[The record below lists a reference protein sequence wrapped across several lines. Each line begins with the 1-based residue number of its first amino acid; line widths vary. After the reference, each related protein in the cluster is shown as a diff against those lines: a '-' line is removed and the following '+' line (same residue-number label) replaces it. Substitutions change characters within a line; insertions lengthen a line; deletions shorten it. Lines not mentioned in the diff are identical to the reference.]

1 MGFYKGYYIP
11 GIAVD
16 RLEVYEII
24 SYKLY
29 KDRLCQGLFK
39 SIFLHYLFQSFKGS
53 QIIGILMNTCIYI
66 M

>member
-24 SYKLY
+24 SYKLE
-29 KDRLCQGLFK
+29 R
-39 SIFLHYLFQSFKGS
+39 
-53 QIIGILMNTCIYI
+53 QIVSGPI
-66 M
+66 

>member
-1 MGFYKGYYIP
+1 MYMGFYKGYYIP

-29 KDRLCQGLFK
+29 KR
-39 SIFLHYLFQSFKGS
+39 
-53 QIIGILMNTCIYI
+53 QIVSGPI
-66 M
+66 